1 MRICIV
7 AEGCYPYVVGG
18 VSSWIHSLVKSF
30 PDIEFVI
37 LAIVANRSM
46 RGKFAYELPENLTEV
61 YELYL
66 DDLDWTNEKTKRGR
80 RLKKDE
86 FHALNSLLLNQEVEW
101 EILFH
106 LFADEKMS
114 LNELLMGEDF
124 LKAVTNCYEQQFA
137 DVIFADF
144 LWTMRSLYLPLFFT
158 MKMKIPQADLYH
170 CVATGYAGV
179 LGSMAKEFYGSGLL
193 ISEHGIYTREREEEL
208 IKAKWVQGIYKNIW
222 IDQFRKMSRLAYQ
235 KADLVT
241 SLYEHARE
249 LQIELGA
256 EPSKLMVTPNGI
268 SVDRLQEL
276 SGKQPED
283 EGFVNI
289 GAVLRIAPIKDVK
302 TMIRAFSYAKWKRP
316 NLKLWIMGPW
326 DEEEEY
332 ARECFELVESMELAD
347 VIFTG
352 KIDVKD
358 YLGRMDCTILTSI
371 SEGQPLTILE
381 SFAAHKPA
389 IATDVGN
396 CKGLIYGE
404 GDSFGTAGILTH
416 IMNVE
421 ELADAMIQMAD
432 NPNMRESMG
441 ESGYKR
447 VTSKYKIDDMK
458 KTYEQIYHDFADSM
472 RIEWKEKDS

>member
-1 MRICIV
+1 
-7 AEGCYPYVVGG
+7 
-18 VSSWIHSLVKSF
+18 
-30 PDIEFVI
+30 
-37 LAIVANRSM
+37 
-46 RGKFAYELPENLTEV
+46 
-61 YELYL
+61 
-66 DDLDWTNEKTKRGR
+66 
-80 RLKKDE
+80 
-86 FHALNSLLLNQEVEW
+86 
-101 EILFH
+101 
-106 LFADEKMS
+106 
-114 LNELLMGEDF
+114 
-124 LKAVTNCYEQQFA
+124 
-137 DVIFADF
+137 
-144 LWTMRSLYLPLFFT
+144 
-158 MKMKIPQADLYH
+158 
-170 CVATGYAGV
+170 
-179 LGSMAKEFYGSGLL
+179 
-193 ISEHGIYTREREEEL
+193 
-208 IKAKWVQGIYKNIW
+208 
-222 IDQFRKMSRLAYQ
+222 
-235 KADLVT
+235 
-241 SLYEHARE
+241 
-249 LQIELGA
+249 
-256 EPSKLMVTPNGI
+256 MVTPNGI